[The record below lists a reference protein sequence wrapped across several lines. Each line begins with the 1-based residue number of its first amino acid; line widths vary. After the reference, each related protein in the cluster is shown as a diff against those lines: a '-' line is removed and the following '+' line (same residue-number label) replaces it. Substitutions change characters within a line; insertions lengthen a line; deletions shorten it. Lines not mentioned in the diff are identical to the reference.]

1 MDFETRV
8 MQKLAEID
16 ARLQRIEEA
25 LLAQREE
32 APRKRPREALKS
44 LLVHPLGIGIGAN
57 SSCRSR
63 RARPALD
70 GARQAPLAPLMRLHA
85 QLTMRY
91 LSSHREARDEQK
103 AKDDAPELCIWDPP
117 ETSRGRR

>member
-32 APRKRPREALKS
+32 APTKAPQGSTKELVSAS
-44 LLVHPLGIGIGAN
+44 L
-57 SSCRSR
+57 
-63 RARPALD
+63 
-70 GARQAPLAPLMRLHA
+70 
-85 QLTMRY
+85 
-91 LSSHREARDEQK
+91 RD
-103 AKDDAPELCIWDPP
+103 WD
-117 ETSRGRR
+117 RGK